1 MYLSQVKGWWR
12 GGFSEM
18 IALFPAFDRAVPQH
32 PADRIDKGKR
42 ASFEL
47 RGGAEP
53 RQPANVGL
61 VLGDV
66 ERRHILHNRIWA
78 GRTEPGVF
86 VFLHPAG
93 LGRPVPPKTPTRG
106 PRKSG
111 DAQRPQL

>member
-53 RQPANVGL
+53 RQAVDVGL

-66 ERRHILHNRIWA
+66 ERRHILHNGIGA
-78 GRTEPGVF
+78 GKAERDGF
-86 VFLHPAG
+86 VFCDPGGIERH
-93 LGRPVPPKTPTRG
+93 VT
-106 PRKSG
+106 RKSRIG
-111 DAQRPQL
+111 ALEKSRDAP